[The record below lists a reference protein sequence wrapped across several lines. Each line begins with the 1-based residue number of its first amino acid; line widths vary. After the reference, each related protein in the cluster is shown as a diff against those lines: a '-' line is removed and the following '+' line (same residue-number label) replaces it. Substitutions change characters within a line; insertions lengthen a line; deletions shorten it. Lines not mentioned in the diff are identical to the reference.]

1 MYYVYVSVC
10 MRGKVCVGG
19 CAHVHAYV
27 KLVQTCHTVCGGKRT
42 TFGSLPS
49 LWELGTALSL
59 SGYMTSILSTE
70 LHCQLLSMAF
80 VQTGL
85 CCWAQVVL
93 LPEPCEVFLSLKS
106 GVTLCNVAVSWMWI
120 DFFPYI
126 SASWIDLYYLVGS
139 NCNWTWQLMHN
150 REVLFYICSPC
161 NR

>member
-1 MYYVYVSVC
+1 MYYVYVCVC
-10 MRGKVCVGG
+10 MRGKVCVCG
-19 CAHVHAYV
+19 CAHAHVHAYV
-27 KLVQTCHTVCGGKRT
+27 KLVQTCHSVCGGKRT

-106 GVTLCNVAVSWMWI
+106 GVTLCNVVVSWM
-120 DFFPYI
+120 
-126 SASWIDLYYLVGS
+126 
-139 NCNWTWQLMHN
+139 
-150 REVLFYICSPC
+150 
-161 NR
+161 